1 MQRPEFD
8 SDGYSLIVRPEPVFF
23 TSRTPSQKKRVF
35 YHLKFGVLLMK
46 LNKKIA
52 AGVALV
58 SASVGSAM
66 AAVPADVTTALGDAK
81 TDAAAVAGLFLIAI
95 IAIAAFKLMQRGAS

>member
-8 SDGYSLIVRPEPVFF
+8 ADGYSLIVRPDPVLF
-23 TSRTPSQKKRVF
+23 TPRTPTQKKRGF
-35 YHLKFGVLLMK
+35 FQSYLGVLLMK

-52 AGVALV
+52 AATALV
-58 SASVGSAM
+58 SASIGSAF
-66 AAVPADVTTALGDAK
+66 AAVPADVSTALADAK
-81 TDAAAVAGLFLIAI
+81 TDASTVAGLFLIAI